1 MGAGPGVIHQALWGA
16 IALPCRASTSPL
28 TWGTGPPLPLLT
40 GEPQASCPACRDWHA
55 FPIHLTGKHHLH
67 HLPARLL
74 GKKRAEKEG
83 LGQWPSSP
91 FMGARGNREAGS
103 QPRTVARKGGFCSCT
118 CWEESKEDL
127 LLQQFLPHTLCPF
140 PHILSSGRVWQ
151 PSSDPTSAEG
161 AKRCLFRLSCS
172 ACALSWLCYLLWE

>member
-16 IALPCRASTSPL
+16 IGLPCRASTSPL

-67 HLPARLL
+67 HLPVRLL

-103 QPRTVARKGGFCSCT
+103 QPRAVARKGGFCSCT
-118 CWEESKEDL
+118 CWEESKEDSYSCSSFCPTHFAL
-127 LLQQFLPHTLCPF
+127 FLIYCHQVEYDSQALTPQVQRGQNAA
-140 PHILSSGRVWQ
+140 SSG
-151 PSSDPTSAEG
+151 
-161 AKRCLFRLSCS
+161 CLAVLVP
-172 ACALSWLCYLLWE
+172 